1 MNAQP
6 SALHTFLFTV
16 YPYLCLAVFLMVVTF
31 ERANLCVT
39 QGLVGQ
45 PGCR

>member
-1 MNAQP
+1 VP
-6 SALHTFLFTV
+6 IVTFCL
-16 YPYLCLAVFLMVVTF
+16 LAVFYMVVTF